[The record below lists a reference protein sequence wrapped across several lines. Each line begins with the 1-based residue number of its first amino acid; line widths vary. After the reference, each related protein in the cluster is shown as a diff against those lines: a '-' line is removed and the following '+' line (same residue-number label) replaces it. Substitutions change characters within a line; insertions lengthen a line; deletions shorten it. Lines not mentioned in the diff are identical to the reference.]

1 MTYVND
7 AKLLYEYR
15 LHLLRLGRSPG
26 TLEQRLGDVRR
37 LLESIGPAKS
47 LSRRNLEA
55 FIDEQTEHW
64 SAAYRKKVYTSYRIF
79 FYWARKRQFI
89 QTNPAKNLA
98 TVRVPRYLPRPA
110 PEDVVIEAFDGAPL
124 IESAMLCL
132 AATQGLRRAEI
143 ASAHPMNRDSDLL
156 RVTGKGSKE
165 RVVPLD
171 PLTLNLL
178 EQIES
183 LQGRHEFYF
192 RGRFGGHLHPAT
204 VYKWLKR
211 YLGDDWSTHN
221 LRHRAASLGL
231 RATGDLRGVQEL
243 LGHASLATTQVYTFV
258 DTHQLAEIVEATSLQ
273 RKVIEYR
280 LNKVLLQ
287 SPTQSATSSDVVRA
301 MTILATH
308 LRDTGRDTTLAA

>member
-1 MTYVND
+1 MTLPDD
-7 AKLLYEYR
+7 AKLLQEYR
-15 LHLLRLGRSPG
+15 LHLLRQGRSPG

-37 LLESIGPAKS
+37 LLEAIGPADSVSRQS
-47 LSRRNLEA
+47 LESY
-55 FIDEQTEHW
+55 IDERTEHW
-64 SAAYRKKVYTSYRIF
+64 SAAYRKKVYASYRIY

-89 QTNPAKNLA
+89 QNNPAKHLA
-98 TVRVPRYLPRPA
+98 VVRVPRYLPRPA

-124 IESAMLCL
+124 IESAMLSL
-132 AATQGLRRAEI
+132 AAAQGLRRAEI
-143 ASAHPMNRDSDLL
+143 ASAHPMNRDGDLL

-171 PLTLNLL
+171 ALTLSLL
-178 EQIES
+178 EQLEAM
-183 LQGRHEFYF
+183 QGRQEFYF

-231 RATGDLRGVQEL
+231 RVTGDLRGVQEL
-243 LGHASLATTQVYTFV
+243 LGHASLATTQVYTLV
-258 DTHQLAEIVEATSLQ
+258 DTHQLAAIVEATSLQ

-280 LNKVLLQ
+280 LNKVLLK
-287 SPTQSATSSDVVRA
+287 SPTQGVQAEDVLAA
-301 MTILATH
+301 MSVLAMH
-308 LRDTGRDTTLAA
+308 LRDIDGDATLAA